1 LWLAKVLSS
10 QTERKANSGYALHV
24 SQIILPAIGFA
35 HRGARAH
42 APENTLEAFRLAK
55 RLGAT
60 GLESDVWLTADG
72 VPVLDHD
79 GLVRQAM
86 RKRLIKDMDRKA
98 LPAHIPTLEE
108 LYAEVGTTLPLSLDV
123 KDPEAFNPVIEVA
136 RNAGSGAVENLWLCD
151 PDWRRLVPVRNHCL
165 EVNLVDSTRL
175 KRIEGPERRAAE
187 LSAAKITGINMHYSD
202 WTPGLVA
209 LFHRFDLVCFGWDAQ
224 FPRMVKGLVDMH
236 IDGLFSDDVEM
247 MMSGLNRPV

>member
-1 LWLAKVLSS
+1 MKLNLAPSLVTLS
-10 QTERKANSGYALHV
+10 TV
-24 SQIILPAIGFA
+24 SQLILPAIGFA

-79 GLVRQAM
+79 GVIRHAM
-86 RKRLIKDMDRKA
+86 RKRLIRDVDRSA
-98 LPAHIPTLEE
+98 LPSHIPTLQE
-108 LYAEVGTTLPLSLDV
+108 LYDDVGTSLPLSLDL
-123 KDPEAFNPVIEVA
+123 KDPDAFHAVIGVAEA
-136 RNAGSGAVENLWLCD
+136 AGAEAMENLWLCD
-151 PDWRRLVPVRNHCL
+151 PDWRRLVPIREQHPQVKL
-165 EVNLVDSTRL
+165 IDSTRL

-247 MMSGLNRPV
+247 MMSGLPKIG

>member
-1 LWLAKVLSS
+1 
-10 QTERKANSGYALHV
+10 V

-79 GLVRQAM
+79 GIVRQAM
-86 RKRLIKDMDRKA
+86 RKRLIKEVDRKA
-98 LPAHIPTLEE
+98 LPPHIPTLEE
-108 LYAEVGTTLPLSLDV
+108 LYAEIGTGLPLSLDV
-123 KDPEAFNPVIEVA
+123 KDPDAFDAVIGVA
-136 RNAGSGAVENLWLCD
+136 RNAGPLAVDNLWLCD
-151 PDWRRLVPVRNHCL
+151 PDWRRLVPIRDRCFDVKL
-165 EVNLVDSTRL
+165 IDSTRL

-187 LSAAKITGINMHYSD
+187 LSAAKISGINLHYSD

-247 MMSGLNRPV
+247 MMSGLARPG